1 MLVVVM
7 TTYLKMIS
15 QNVADVERRFK
26 VSFKENAEYHKD
38 IQGPEK
44 GVHPLANYWQTS
56 KDWHQCLG
64 RLTLGDGGM
73 NLLHFKYLQAHSLH
87 VFLDSSYDFCCILG
101 SYMIIYTWS
110 RGFDVRLGCTNWCSK
125 RLVDVVSEFS
135 EVCIPMKFLVVRNV
149 KCGGSLHSNERFW
162 LQEL

>member
-1 MLVVVM
+1 M

-56 KDWHQCLG
+56 KGLAPVL
-64 RLTLGDGGM
+64 RE
-73 NLLHFKYLQAHSLH
+73 
-87 VFLDSSYDFCCILG
+87 
-101 SYMIIYTWS
+101 
-110 RGFDVRLGCTNWCSK
+110 
-125 RLVDVVSEFS
+125 VD
-135 EVCIPMKFLVVRNV
+135 I
-149 KCGGSLHSNERFW
+149 G
-162 LQEL
+162 